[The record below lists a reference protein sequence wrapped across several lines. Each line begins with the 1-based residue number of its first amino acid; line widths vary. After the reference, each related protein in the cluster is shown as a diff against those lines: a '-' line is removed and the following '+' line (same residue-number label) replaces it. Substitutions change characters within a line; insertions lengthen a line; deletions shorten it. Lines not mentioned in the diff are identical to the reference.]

1 MHDARWFEA
10 AGLPACALVSSGFI
24 PQARYQAKILDAST
38 VPQVFVPHPISDQTT
53 EQMHQKAD
61 VSFEEVYNAIT
72 MPWSPMPDG
81 AEATSGSVV
90 GGGGGDGEVC
100 NT

>member
-38 VPQVFVPHPISDQTT
+38 VPQVFVPHPISDQTKK
-53 EQMHQKAD
+53 QLHLKAE

-72 MPWSPMPDG
+72 MPWAPMSDG
-81 AEATSGSVV
+81 AEAIS

-100 NT
+100 ST